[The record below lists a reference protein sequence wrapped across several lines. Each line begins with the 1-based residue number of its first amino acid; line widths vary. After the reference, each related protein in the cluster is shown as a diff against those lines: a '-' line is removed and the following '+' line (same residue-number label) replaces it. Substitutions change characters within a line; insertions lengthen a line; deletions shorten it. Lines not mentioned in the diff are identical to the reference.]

1 MYKAAVIGDSQTVIG
16 FRAIGL
22 AAYAVRD
29 GEEAA
34 RCLHRLARESFAV
47 IYITEQLAVQ
57 IPQEIARY
65 DDTAEVAVIPIPSK
79 DGMLGIGRQSLHSA
93 VERAVGADI
102 LKEQSK

>member
-22 AAYAVRD
+22 AAYDVID
-29 GEEAA
+29 GAGAA
-34 RCLHRLARESFAV
+34 RRLHQLAGDNYAV
-47 IYITEQLAVQ
+47 IYITEQLAAQ
-57 IPQEIARY
+57 IPQDIARY
-65 DDTAEVAVIPIPSK
+65 DDTPRVAVIPIPSK

-102 LKEQSK
+102 LQEKSK